1 MRDMGLYRGKRVDGD
16 GWIEGSLCRAGD
28 RRFIVYDDDF
38 YMHTDCCGD
47 HLISDRFF
55 EVDPATVGEFTGLC
69 DGKDAKIWEDSTCEF
84 TVFDYNG
91 SDTQHTGVVK
101 FNDGE
106 WQIWATADNPFY
118 GSDGPFTLYWVLN
131 QDDEFKVTG
140 SIHDAKEG

>member
-1 MRDMGLYRGKRVDGD
+1 MRDMGPYRGKRPLGGEWV
-16 GWIEGSLCRAGD
+16 EGSLLTGAGKAW
-28 RRFIVYDDDF
+28 IITYDGDDGQTAGITR
-38 YMHTDCCGD
+38 YV
-47 HLISDRFF
+47 
-55 EVDPATVGEFTGLC
+55 VDPATVGEFTGLC